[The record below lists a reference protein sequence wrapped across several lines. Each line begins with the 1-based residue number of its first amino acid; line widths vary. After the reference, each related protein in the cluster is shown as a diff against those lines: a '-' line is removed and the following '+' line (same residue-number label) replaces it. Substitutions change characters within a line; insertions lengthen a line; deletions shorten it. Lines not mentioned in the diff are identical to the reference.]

1 MESTE
6 ESQAFL
12 DEVYRKARLMEY
24 DKQEAEKVMRNSRQL
39 SRQRNAKLAGIVL
52 AAAAVLVMIGTGA
65 IDRSLVVLLS
75 LLLIGAGLIV
85 ENTEYTWNPESD
97 K

>member
-1 MESTE
+1 MKSTE

-24 DKQEAEKVMRNSRQL
+24 DKLEAEKVMRNSRKL
-39 SRQRNAKLAGIVL
+39 SGQRFVKLVAIVL
-52 AAAAVLVMIGTGA
+52 IAVVVFVMIRIES
-65 IDRSLVVLLS
+65 IDQSLVVLLS

-85 ENTEYTWNPESD
+85 ENTEFNWEPERD
-97 K
+97 